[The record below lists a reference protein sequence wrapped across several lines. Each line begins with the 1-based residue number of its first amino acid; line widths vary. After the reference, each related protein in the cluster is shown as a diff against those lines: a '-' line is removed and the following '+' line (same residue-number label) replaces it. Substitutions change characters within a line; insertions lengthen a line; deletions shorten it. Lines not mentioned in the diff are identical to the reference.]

1 MLSFVFQLNLSV
13 KTKIAKPCF
22 GRTPQSLFPIYFMIH
37 DRQHISFRIK
47 PRRNHMHHIR
57 HENDRDCK
65 VGENAVRFL
74 DQRQQAELGDE
85 EVCDAASEGGE
96 DLGASDFAA
105 VLEGLGILD
114 EDCDIGKL
122 EGSVEECGVQ
132 ALPNGRS
139 AVFMVFTVSPIFPA
153 PAMMFGT

>member
-1 MLSFVFQLNLSV
+1 MAR
-13 KTKIAKPCF
+13 KPKIAKPF
-22 GRTPQSLFPIYFMIH
+22 SLQDSAISFYSMMH
-37 DRQHISFRIK
+37 NRQHISFRIK

-96 DLGASDFAA
+96 DLGAADFA
-105 VLEGLGILD
+105 
-114 EDCDIGKL
+114 C
-122 EGSVEECGVQ
+122 GSSKD
-132 ALPNGRS
+132 S
-139 AVFMVFTVSPIFPA
+139 ACWTKTATLASWKVP
-153 PAMMFGT
+153 

>member
-1 MLSFVFQLNLSV
+1 MNLSV

-37 DRQHISFRIK
+37 DGQHISFRIK

-57 HENDRDCK
+57 HENDRDCE

-96 DLGASDFAA
+96 DLGAADAA
-105 VLEGLGILD
+105 RCFWFSASLCKAGVDSFDHGGNHVD
-114 EDCDIGKL
+114 GCGYGTEDDQYGNQRCHEFTAD
-122 EGSVEECGVQ
+122 
-132 ALPNGRS
+132 ALLNHK
-139 AVFMVFTVSPIFPA
+139 
-153 PAMMFGT
+153 